1 MMKHEEFLD
10 SLTVQQ
16 LRALSCQNGVKT
28 WNTDSR
34 ATLLRTLNKRE
45 SLKGVDDDES

>member
-10 SLTVQQ
+10 SLTMRQ

-34 ATLLRTLNKRE
+34 ATLLHTLDKLG